1 MFLRFFLRVG
11 SLHNNQYHRGS
22 NPLQQTINILFYH
35 VYPKFT
41 YFTALPS
48 DADHTGIFQSK
59 RQRFQWTLQQGRCGK
74 EFLSMV
80 NIFSIKCDRFRQ
92 YETNRYRVLINGNG
106 DNIFVSVLI
115 EIESNCAASSKRKD
129 PRLQPNVAISD
140 ESTAAI
146 RSGILLV
153 VKISLVA

>member
-1 MFLRFFLRVG
+1 
-11 SLHNNQYHRGS
+11 
-22 NPLQQTINILFYH
+22 
-35 VYPKFT
+35 
-41 YFTALPS
+41 
-48 DADHTGIFQSK
+48 
-59 RQRFQWTLQQGRCGK
+59 
-74 EFLSMV
+74 MV